1 MGPTPGAQRAWRG
14 RAAAMSKKKNRENLA
29 KALDESRRAEKEIIR
44 ADAQEDD
51 ELAEKIVDSLEKSP
65 GQTVEDA

>member
-1 MGPTPGAQRAWRG
+1 
-14 RAAAMSKKKNRENLA
+14 MSKKKNRENLA